1 MIQATISSSCLRKPG
16 RVVFNTEIEEKLALK
31 HGIIE
36 RLTGIKQRYYLDDH
50 ESLNSIASDACSEAI
65 LHSGID
71 PAAIDMLIF
80 YTDVLPTIR
89 NKSGLLKR
97 TYEVSA
103 HILAT
108 LNQSGFEIRC
118 ECINMVGSCV
128 VFISALQIATSLIH
142 SGIKKNVLIVGA
154 SNNSTFLDPVDKNV
168 FMAFGD
174 GTAATLISASE
185 KKDIFDFHRMTDGSG
200 YDAGYFEEHGRL
212 IIDRKRVAEFAP
224 MAIRKAI
231 TGLLDK
237 TGASMKDVDL
247 VIPHQAGYR
256 IIKNGI
262 DLVGIP
268 ENKVYFCLEK
278 FGNTGA
284 PSVQIAL
291 SSAIE
296 QNRLNKGDIAVLVA
310 FGIGWNYGA
319 ALFRY

>member
-1 MIQATISSSCLRKPG
+1 M
-16 RVVFNTEIEEKLALK
+16 EIEERLALK

-36 RLTGIKQRYYLDDH
+36 RLTGIKQRYYMDDH
-50 ESLNSIASDACSEAI
+50 ESLNSMASDACSEAI
-65 LHSGID
+65 LRSGID
-71 PAAIDMLIF
+71 PAKIDMLIF
-80 YTDVLPTIR
+80 YTDCPPTIR
-89 NKSGLLKR
+89 DKSGLLKR

-108 LNQSGFEIRC
+108 LNQKGFEIRC
-118 ECINMVGSCV
+118 ECINMAGSCV
-128 VFISALQIATSLIH
+128 VFISALQIVTGLIR

-174 GTAATLISASE
+174 GTAATLICASDR
-185 KKDIFDFHRMTDGSG
+185 KDFFDFHRMTDGSG
-200 YDAGYFEEHGRL
+200 YDAGYFEENGKL
-212 IIDRKRVAEFAP
+212 LIDRKRVAEFAP
-224 MAIRKAI
+224 VAFRKAI
-231 TGLLDK
+231 SGLLDK
-237 TGASMKDVDL
+237 TGVSMEDIDL

-262 DLVGIP
+262 DLSGIP
-268 ENKVYFCLEK
+268 ESKVYFCHDN

-284 PSVQIAL
+284 PAVQIAL
-291 SSAIE
+291 SGAIE
-296 QNRLNKGDIAVLVA
+296 QNRLKKGDTALLVA